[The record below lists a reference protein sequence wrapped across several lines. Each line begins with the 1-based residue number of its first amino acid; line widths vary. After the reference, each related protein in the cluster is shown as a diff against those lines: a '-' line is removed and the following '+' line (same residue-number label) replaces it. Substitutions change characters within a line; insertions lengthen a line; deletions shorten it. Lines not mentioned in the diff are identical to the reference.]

1 MHEIQ
6 AHTVLKPI
14 RVGNSFLLLAQI
26 KLKLV
31 AKVKKY
37 NHHICMPNI
46 SPGTMITALANHE
59 TNSTVL

>member
-6 AHTVLKPI
+6 AHMVLKPI
-14 RVGNSFLLLAQI
+14 RVGNSFLFDAHMSVR
-26 KLKLV
+26 LV
-31 AKVKKY
+31 ASVRKY